1 MASKPTLEQMSD
13 LQLAETLVRVEAEIG
28 ALQTRLTTL
37 AVARAVPLMKVSERD
52 QMDTQMRNTDSE
64 YAVLT
69 SQAKQIRAIQASR
82 IRIL

>member
-37 AVARAVPLMKVSERD
+37 AVARAVPLIKISERD
-52 QMDTQMRNTDSE
+52 QADTQMRNIDSE